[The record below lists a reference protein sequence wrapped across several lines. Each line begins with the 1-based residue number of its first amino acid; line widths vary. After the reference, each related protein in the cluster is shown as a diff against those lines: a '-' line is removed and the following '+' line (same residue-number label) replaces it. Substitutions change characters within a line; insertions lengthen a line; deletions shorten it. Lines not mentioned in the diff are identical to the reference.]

1 MWSGE
6 AVVAGKWRG
15 VAEACGPADLAE
27 GGSGG
32 SVAGSPVEGAEGSCD
47 GYGGSE
53 GKGNG
58 GVSAGWSGVSVERV
72 CWAADDGFDALGVC
86 LGATP
91 GLDGAP
97 LGSFGSGE
105 MSSLG

>member
-1 MWSGE
+1 M
-6 AVVAGKWRG
+6 AG
-15 VAEACGPADLAE
+15 ACGPADLVE

-32 SVAGSPVEGAEGSCD
+32 SGAGSPAEGAEGSCD

-53 GKGNG
+53 VKWNG
-58 GVSAGWSGVSVERV
+58 GVSAGWSGVAGETV
-72 CWAADDGFDALGVC
+72 CWAAGDGFDALGVC
-86 LGATP
+86 LGARP

-105 MSSLG
+105 TSSLG